1 MRKIIFLRKKV
12 TSSKGRAHI
21 LGPEAPADLSSE
33 CSAGRGCGLGTLISL
48 LPGSLPRAAQLPSPG
63 GMMRRGVQAS
73 SLPASADHVGAD
85 VGCGQLPQSSPS
97 ERAKAS
103 HVCAGSG
110 QGVGAVAPTVEP
122 SGHPPFVMPGSRA
135 GRVLSTPGARGDMSA
150 KEFPGTQR
158 VPLLEMWL
166 PRTWT
171 SIQSF
176 QVNLWPH
183 WPAWAAGHCWG
194 PGCFF
199 ECLSRALPCL
209 TTPLC
214 CMWTRPPHLSHHSAS
229 DRCRQTQATS
239 KAACLQVLVGSH
251 TLSLGDK

>member
-1 MRKIIFLRKKV
+1 MRSVAPEFTFRTSQSKPRLCRQWGGGRCCGPHCRALG
-12 TSSKGRAHI
+12 TSSLCNAR
-21 LGPEAPADLSSE
+21 
-33 CSAGRGCGLGTLISL
+33 
-48 LPGSLPRAAQLPSPG
+48 LPCWA
-63 GMMRRGVQAS
+63 
-73 SLPASADHVGAD
+73 
-85 VGCGQLPQSSPS
+85 C
-97 ERAKAS
+97 AK
-103 HVCAGSG
+103 HTRG
-110 QGVGAVAPTVEP
+110 QGRHECEGVP
-122 SGHPPFVMPGSRA
+122 R
-135 GRVLSTPGARGDMSA
+135 
-150 KEFPGTQR
+150 TQL

-183 WPAWAAGHCWG
+183 WPVWAAGHCWG

-214 CMWTRPPHLSHHSAS
+214 CMWTRPPHLSHHGAS
-229 DRCRQTQATS
+229 DCCRQTQATS

-251 TLSLGDK
+251 TLSLGDN